1 MHDRWQF
8 KVVIWGPPA
17 TSRVWQAKVHLVN
30 IPKHCHFFPQTKLH
44 LNFFTTHFSLQKGN
58 FFHLAKYAFSYIQS
72 QIIHM
77 CHTFCAYATFE
88 RSHFWIREMR
98 NSNFSHRKPDEINQR
113 IHFLN
118 VLINLLGSFFLLSWP
133 SGTMWG
139 VHLSTSGPP
148 SHRGWEE
155 KKLWLRKRRPAR
167 WKLCLHN
174 LLWPLWQPFWS

>member
-1 MHDRWQF
+1 M
-8 KVVIWGPPA
+8 
-17 TSRVWQAKVHLVN
+17 WQAKVHLV
-30 IPKHCHFFPQTKLH
+30 IPKNCHFFPQTKLH

-77 CHTFCAYATFE
+77 CHTFRAYATFE

-118 VLINLLGSFFLLSWP
+118 VLINLLGSFFFTFLAFRHDVRCALVYKWSTQP
-133 SGTMWG
+133 YRWG
-139 VHLSTSGPP
+139 G
-148 SHRGWEE
+148 

-167 WKLCLHN
+167 
-174 LLWPLWQPFWS
+174 